1 MRFSQ
6 ISEYSVLCI
15 TLAKERK
22 EGKTLT
28 LGSHFYITMS
38 FWVMFT
44 LSTLYFTIVDWPLTM
59 HIKQWKG
66 MLFLV
71 EQALWGGN
79 MSSPKNTCVGG

>member
-1 MRFSQ
+1 
-6 ISEYSVLCI
+6 
-15 TLAKERK
+15 
-22 EGKTLT
+22 
-28 LGSHFYITMS
+28 
-38 FWVMFT
+38 MFT

-79 MSSPKNTCVGG
+79 MSSPKNTCVEG